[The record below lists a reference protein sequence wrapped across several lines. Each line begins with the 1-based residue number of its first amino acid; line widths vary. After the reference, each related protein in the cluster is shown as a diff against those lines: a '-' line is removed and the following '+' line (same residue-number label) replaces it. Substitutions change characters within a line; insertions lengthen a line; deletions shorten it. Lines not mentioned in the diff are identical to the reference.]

1 MAVEVDVVEQLLLHD
16 ICISS
21 PSERSVFTPPSG
33 RQLPG
38 DIMDDL
44 VRFRQGGGDG
54 VICARNLVTKVSWV
68 TVKTEP
74 KVACEGRLSVR
85 T

>member
-1 MAVEVDVVEQLLLHD
+1 M
-16 ICISS
+16 
-21 PSERSVFTPPSG
+21 FTLPSG

-44 VRFRQGGGDG
+44 VRFQQGGGDG
-54 VICARNLVTKVSWV
+54 VIHARNLVTKVSWV
-68 TVKTEP
+68 MAKTEL